1 MKFKAII
8 FDMDG
13 TIIDTEHIW
22 NRATRELI
30 RNRGVVITPELDQ
43 ELKERLNGMALGQSC
58 SIIKEITKTSESVEQ
73 LVKEKSNLACSLYK
87 DGVRFIEGFEL
98 FFNKIKQYPLAVGLA
113 TNADDATLSLTK
125 QTLKLER
132 FFGPHLYNISYVN
145 NVGKPNPAIYL
156 HTARQLEVDP
166 QECIA
171 FEDSAHGIS
180 AAQAAGM
187 FCVGINSS
195 KNPTQ
200 IARAHL
206 KIEGY
211 HEIDLEKLLHG

>member
-1 MKFKAII
+1 MNYKAII

-30 RNRGVVITPELDQ
+30 TKRGVIVTPELEM

-58 SIIKEITKTSESVEQ
+58 SIIKEITKTHESVES
-73 LVKEKSNLACSLYK
+73 LVKEKSQLACSLYK

-98 FFNKIKQYPLAVGLA
+98 FFSQIKQYSLSVGLA
-113 TNADDATLSLTK
+113 TNADDATLLLTK
-125 QTLKLER
+125 KTLHLER
-132 FFGPHLYNISYVN
+132 FFGKHLYNISYVN

-156 HTARQLEVDP
+156 HTALQLEVDP
-166 QECIA
+166 TECIA
-171 FEDSAHGIS
+171 FEDSAHGIN
-180 AAQAAGM
+180 AAKAAGM

-195 KNPTQ
+195 KNPAQ
-200 IARAHL
+200 IAQADL
-206 KIEGY
+206 KINGY
-211 HEIDLEKLLHG
+211 NEVDLKQLLNI